1 MKRRRLVIVLSTI
14 LALLIISSMAV
25 YAGMGG
31 FAGPL
36 TPAQAEAML
45 ADLLHS
51 AVADD
56 NAVRNAV
63 LRVEAPALGLSGVW
77 AAGVADE
84 HSGAAMTDSTPFL
97 SASIGKL
104 FTAATVMALVEE
116 GVLSLDD
123 DVTLWL
129 EPKIYGG
136 LPIEGGDA
144 ALPQVTIRR
153 LLGHRS
159 GLPDY
164 YEGKTVDGAP
174 NLKELFVLE
183 PDHTWTPL
191 EVLAYTKEHFSP
203 VGVPGEVFTYADTN
217 YDLLGLIIEG
227 ATGQPFHEVVAAKV
241 LRPLG
246 LRNTWYHARTDPP
259 DADLAPYADVWLGNF
274 NTAHTPFLTL
284 DWAGGGLATT
294 TADLHVMIRSLLQG
308 RPVDLEL
315 FQAEWGEN
323 AIANGVD
330 YGYGLWRIRPAG
342 LFFLFRGYPDLY
354 GVSGSA
360 GSFLYWIPEYDAIIS
375 GTLNQLDYAQK
386 SVMLPVQV
394 LGILG
399 RVEAE
404 D

>member
-1 MKRRRLVIVLSTI
+1 MKRRRLIIVLLAV
-14 LALLIISSMAV
+14 LALLIIGGVAASA
-25 YAGMGG
+25 AMGS
-31 FAGPL
+31 FARPL
-36 TPAQAEAML
+36 TPAQAENML
-45 ADLLHS
+45 AEMLRG

-56 NAVRNAV
+56 DAVRNAV

-77 AAGVADE
+77 AAGVADAR
-84 HSGAAMTDSTPFL
+84 SGAAMTDSTPFL

-104 FTAATVMALVEE
+104 FTAATVLALVEE

-129 EPKIYGG
+129 EPETYAG

-144 ALPQVTIRR
+144 ALREVTIRR

-174 NLKELFVLE
+174 NLKELLLLE
-183 PDHTWTPL
+183 PGRTWTPL
-191 EVLAYTKEHFSP
+191 EVLAYTKEHFP
-203 VGVPGEVFTYADTN
+203 PAGIPGEVFTYSDTN
-217 YDLLGLIIEG
+217 YDLLGLIVEA

-246 LRNTWYHARTDPP
+246 LRETWYHTLTNPP
-259 DADLAPYADVWLGNF
+259 DADLAPYADVWLGNL
-274 NTAHTPFLTL
+274 NTAHTPILTL

-294 TADLHVMIRSLLQG
+294 TADLHLMLRSLLHGQ
-308 RPVDLEL
+308 PVDLER
-315 FQAEWGEN
+315 FQAEWTEN
-323 AIANGVD
+323 AIASGVD
-330 YGYGLWRIRPAG
+330 YGYGLWCIRPAG
-342 LFFLFRGYPDLY
+342 LFFLFRGYPDIY
-354 GVSGSA
+354 GVSGSS
-360 GSFLYWIPEYDAIIS
+360 GSFLYWIPEYDAVIS

-386 SVMLPVQV
+386 SVMFPIQV
-394 LGILG
+394 LGILE
-399 RVEAE
+399 RVEVE

>member
-1 MKRRRLVIVLSTI
+1 MKRRRLVIVLSAI
-14 LALLIISSMAV
+14 LALLILGGMAA
-25 YAGMGG
+25 YGAMGG

-36 TPAQAEAML
+36 TPAHAETML
-45 ADLLHS
+45 ADLLRS
-51 AVADD
+51 TVAND

-63 LRVEAPALGLSGVW
+63 LRVEAPELGLSGVW
-77 AAGVADE
+77 AAGVADAR
-84 HSGAAMTDSTPFL
+84 SGAAMTDSTPFL

-123 DVTLWL
+123 DITMWL
-129 EPKIYGG
+129 EPETYAG
-136 LPIEGGDA
+136 LPIEGGDV
-144 ALPQVTIRR
+144 ALREVTIRR

-174 NLKELFVLE
+174 NLKELLILE
-183 PDHTWTPL
+183 PDRTWTPL
-191 EVLAYTKEHFSP
+191 DVLAYTKEHFSP
-203 VGVPGEVFTYADTN
+203 VGVPGADFVYADIN
-217 YDLLGLIIEG
+217 YDLLGLTIEA

-246 LRNTWYHARTDPP
+246 LHNTWYHAFMDPP
-259 DADLAPYADVWLGNF
+259 DADLASYADIWLGNV
-274 NTAHTPFLTL
+274 NIAHKPSLTL

-294 TADLHVMIRSLLQG
+294 TADLHIMLRSLVQG
-308 RPVDLEL
+308 QLVDLEL
-315 FQAEWGEN
+315 FQAEWSEN
-323 AIANGVD
+323 AITSGVD

-342 LFFLFRGYPDLY
+342 LFFLLRGYPDLY
-354 GVSGSA
+354 GVSGSSGA
-360 GSFLYWIPEYDAIIS
+360 FLYWIPEYDAIIS

-394 LGILG
+394 LGILS